1 MRVNPPG
8 GTPFVVLLL
17 GLVAPSCAPAAV
29 QSSPVANATT
39 ESAAQASVSDRL
51 YLGRAIPGGG
61 TVSDAEWAAFLRDV
75 VTPCFPTGLTV
86 WRAEGQWRDRAGT
99 VVREESFVL
108 ELIHPADA
116 ASDTAVR
123 EIIAEYK
130 RRFRQESVMR
140 VQDRV
145 HVSF

>member
-1 MRVNPPG
+1 MKPRASDRAPL
-8 GTPFVVLLL
+8 VVLLV
-17 GLVAPSCAPAAV
+17 GLVVASCAPAAV
-29 QSSPVANATT
+29 QSTPAAAALP
-39 ESAAQASVSDRL
+39 ESAAQASIADRL
-51 YLGRAIPGGG
+51 YFGRAIPGGG
-61 TVSDAEWAAFLRDV
+61 TVSDVEWAVFLRDV
-75 VTPCFPTGLTV
+75 VTPRFPAGLTV
-86 WRAEGQWRDRAGT
+86 WRAEGQWRDAAGT

-123 EIIAEYK
+123 EIIDEYK